1 LKKRN
6 ERKEPLSKKKFYL
19 VVFIS
24 LFSLTWITT
33 LAGRVNA
40 SDWPQWR
47 GPQRDGKIQETGLLK
62 TWPEQGPKI
71 LWSIDGL
78 GRGHSSPSVKDNIVY
93 ATGMI
98 DRTDYLQAIDPK
110 GKILWKVPFGR
121 GWFEAEKGV
130 RSTPTIEGERI
141 YVISGMGEI
150 SCIDA
155 SKAEAVWTVP
165 AFERFQGEYG
175 QWGIAESLLLVD
187 EKVIYTPAG
196 KETAMVALDKNSG
209 ETIWKSESLPDY
221 TGYASPILIHWGGRE
236 VIANVTA
243 NYIFGVDSRN
253 GKILWKYRYSDL
265 DTPTW
270 HPDAPIINIPTPLFH
285 QGNLYVTSGYDHVG
299 VMFRL
304 SADASDIEFVWKDAT
319 LDCHHGGVVL
329 VDGYIYG
336 SNWIDN
342 ARGNW
347 ACVEWKTGKTMYE
360 KKWQT
365 KGSIIYADERL
376 YCYEERR
383 GIVALVKPDPEDFA
397 IVSQFRVE
405 AGVGPHWA
413 HPAISNGILYIRHG
427 DMLTAY
433 DIRDPMM

>member
-1 LKKRN
+1 MKKRIMR
-6 ERKEPLSKKKFYL
+6 RKFMTLSCF
-19 VVFIS
+19 S
-24 LFSLTWITT
+24 LFLLILITALTARGST
-33 LAGRVNA
+33 

-47 GPQRDGKIQETGLLK
+47 GPHRDGKSDETGLLK
-62 TWPEQGPKI
+62 TWPEQGPKV
-71 LWSIDGL
+71 LWSIEGI
-78 GRGHSSPSVKDNIVY
+78 GRGYSSPSVRNNIVY

-98 DRTDYLQAIDPK
+98 DRTDYLHAIDPK
-110 GKILWKVPFGR
+110 GKVLWKIPIGK
-121 GWFEAEKGV
+121 GWFEAQKGV
-130 RSTPTIEGERI
+130 RSTPTIEEERI

-155 SKAEAVWTVP
+155 SKAEPLWTVP
-165 AFERFQGEYG
+165 AFEKFHGEHG
-175 QWGIAESLLLVD
+175 QWGIAESLLLVHD
-187 EKVIYTPAG
+187 KVIYTPAG
-196 KETAMVALDKNSG
+196 KETTMVALDKNSG
-209 ETIWKSESLPDY
+209 ETIWKSDSLPDY
-221 TGYASPILIHWGGRE
+221 TGYASPILIRWGGNE
-236 VIANVTA
+236 IVANVTA
-243 NYIFGVDSRN
+243 NYIFGVDSRD
-253 GKILWKYRYSDL
+253 GKILWKYKYSDL

-285 QGNLYVTSGYDHVG
+285 QGYLYVTSGYDHVG
-299 VMFRL
+299 VMFKL
-304 SADASDIEFVWKDAT
+304 SEDASDIAFVWKDAT

-360 KKWQT
+360 KPWQT
-365 KGSIIYADERL
+365 KGSIIYADGRL

-383 GIVALVKPDPEDFA
+383 GIVALVKPNPEDFA

-405 AGVGPHWA
+405 AGAGPHWA

-427 DMLTAY
+427 ETVTAY
-433 DIRDPMM
+433 DIKDPTG